1 MSVMIQTL
9 LSSSILFV
17 ILAVV
22 ITAQQEN
29 IFHQKVS
36 TEVKGLSQPLMY
48 FKMSGYSPQPGRES
62 EEDVFTDISENIS
75 DSDVLHFVKY
85 VNSYAD

>member
-17 ILAVV
+17 ILAAV

-29 IFHQKVS
+29 FFHQKVS
-36 TEVKGLSQPLMY
+36 TEVKGLSQPLMH

-62 EEDVFTDISENIS
+62 EEDFTDISENIS

-85 VNSYAD
+85 VNSYPD